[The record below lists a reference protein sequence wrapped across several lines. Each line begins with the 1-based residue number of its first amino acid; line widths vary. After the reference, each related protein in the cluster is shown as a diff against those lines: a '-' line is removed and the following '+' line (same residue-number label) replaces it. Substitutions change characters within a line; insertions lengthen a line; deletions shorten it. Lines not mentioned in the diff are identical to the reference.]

1 MMLGELSEKNT
12 KNVLLDGLTILGD
25 TQSTDESS
33 FAIYIDEGESTVVKN
48 CNISEIYGGIYIVE
62 SNSTLVESNI
72 LSKVGFGN
80 ISLTGQN
87 IEAITIEVDRA
98 DTRERIRSP
107 SNGDGMSINGIDIL
121 ISGNKVTNS
130 FCYGLWIT
138 EGTNI
143 EVKNN
148 LFDGGVTVVSI
159 LTTLTIW

>member
-1 MMLGELSEKNT
+1 M
-12 KNVLLDGLTILGD
+12 
-25 TQSTDESS
+25 
-33 FAIYIDEGESTVVKN
+33 AAYISLRG
-48 CNISEIYGGIYIVE
+48 
-62 SNSTLVESNI
+62 NSTLVESNI

-87 IEAITIEVDRA
+87 IEVINNEVDRA
-98 DTRERIRSP
+98 GHSGTIRSP

-148 LFDGGVTVVSI
+148 LFDGGVTGGLNFNNVDDLVVQGNEINKTNNGIIFRELFKCSFVC
-159 LTTLTIW
+159 